1 MSPRI
6 TAATPI
12 EQWPLRLT
20 VQEVALVLG
29 RSPKAMANAIARA
42 WPPPVRDEHG
52 IVKPIRFAKHVLV
65 AYITGA
71 LPKPQRRRLT
81 PRSFRRTA

>member
-20 VQEVALVLG
+20 VQEAALILG
-29 RSPKAMANAIARA
+29 RSAHALSNGIDRA
-42 WPPPVRDEHG
+42 WPPPVRDDNG

-65 AYITGA
+65 AYINGE

-81 PRSFRRTA
+81 PRTFRRTA

>member
-20 VQEVALVLG
+20 VQETAIVLG
-29 RSPKAMANAIARA
+29 RSPHAMSNRIDAV

-52 IVKPIRFAKHVLV
+52 IVKPIRFAKHVVV
-65 AYITGA
+65 AYINGA
-71 LPKPQRRRLT
+71 LPQPQRRRLT
-81 PRSFRRTA
+81 PRTQGRAS